1 MRMKSSNRSTRD
13 RLLLK
18 EIHPETLGLA
28 FGFLGVLIFSL
39 TLPATRLA
47 VAELDATV
55 VGLGR
60 AVVAAVLAALLLK
73 ATKQP
78 LPSQRHLPSL
88 VMIAAGVIVGFP
100 LLSAWAMRS
109 LPAAHGAIVLGILP
123 LATALAG
130 AVRTGT
136 SARSSYTERP
146 SPAFWLYSCLG
157 SAIVVLFTLL
167 SGGGRLQ
174 VADLA
179 LLGAVAAAA
188 IGYAEG
194 GRLSRELGG
203 WQVICWALVL
213 SAPFLAVPVTIALL
227 HQGFHASIQSWLGF
241 GYVSVFS
248 MFLGFFAWYHGLA
261 IGGVARVSQVQ
272 LLQPFLT
279 LFASALL
286 LHEQIT
292 LLTIGTALIVVV
304 VVALGR
310 KAPIARFT
318 KMPEKL

>member
-1 MRMKSSNRSTRD
+1 MRAKVGNQFIAARHT
-13 RLLLK
+13 LK
-18 EIHPETLGLA
+18 GVHPENMGLA
-28 FGFLGVLIFSL
+28 FGLLGVITFSL
-39 TLPATRLA
+39 TLPATRIA
-47 VAELDATV
+47 VAELDPTV

-60 AVVAAVLAALLLK
+60 AVVAAILAVVLLK
-73 ATKQP
+73 ATRQP

-88 VMIAAGVIVGFP
+88 VVIVAGVIVGFP

-123 LATALAG
+123 LATAMAG
-130 AVRTGT
+130 VLRTGD
-136 SARSSYTERP
+136 RP
-146 SPAFWLYSCLG
+146 SPAFWLCSSLG
-157 SAIVVLFTLL
+157 SAVVVLFAILA
-167 SGGGRLQ
+167 GGGSLQ
-174 VADLA
+174 MADLA

-194 GRLSRELGG
+194 GRLSREMGG

-213 SAPFLAVPVTIALL
+213 SAPFLAVPVALTIV
-227 HQGFHASIQSWLGF
+227 HQGLHASLQSWLGF

-261 IGGVARVSQVQ
+261 IGGVARVSQLQ

-292 LLTIGTALIVVV
+292 RLTILTALV
-304 VVALGR
+304 VVAMVCGW
-310 KAPIARFT
+310 
-318 KMPEKL
+318 